1 MPIKFACEHCGA
13 RLSVSSRKAGAQA
26 KCPKCQQ
33 VLQIPATARGEDAA
47 PPDTAG
53 QPSGAPPAAGP
64 REEGDPLAEFLVYDS
79 EAELIYATDDEDST
93 SQAGFRASLDPH
105 KIAIPRSI
113 LYMQGALLGLVA
125 LFSLL
130 IGVLF
135 GRGCSPAAQIADDG
149 PQACLVTGVVA
160 LQDARGETTPDAGAV
175 VVIVPR
181 DLRPERQASML
192 GLRPQD
198 PPPDP
203 DHDGLQTLF
212 GLGGD
217 YARTDAEGR
226 FQLRVPNRGNYFLLA
241 ISAHAGQ
248 DDREQP
254 KSTLAQIGRFFQL
267 TPNMF
272 EGHAL
277 RWQEEKVQ
285 RDRQLNIV
293 FAQAAP

>member
-47 PPDTAG
+47 PLDTAV
-53 QPSGAPPAAGP
+53 QPSGAMPAAGP
-64 REEGDPLAEFLVYDS
+64 SEDDPLTQFLVYDS

-105 KIAIPRSI
+105 KVAVPRSI

-130 IGVLF
+130 VGILF
-135 GRGCSPAAQIADDG
+135 GRGCSPAAQIADEG
-149 PQACLVTGVVA
+149 PQACLITGVVA
-160 LQDARGETTPDAGAV
+160 LQDARGETTPDGGATV
-175 VVIVPR
+175 VMVPR

-203 DHDGLQTLF
+203 DHAGLQTLY

-254 KSTLAQIGRFFQL
+254 KATLAQIGRFFQL

-277 RWQEEKVQ
+277 RWQEENVQ

-293 FAQAAP
+293 FAQAGH